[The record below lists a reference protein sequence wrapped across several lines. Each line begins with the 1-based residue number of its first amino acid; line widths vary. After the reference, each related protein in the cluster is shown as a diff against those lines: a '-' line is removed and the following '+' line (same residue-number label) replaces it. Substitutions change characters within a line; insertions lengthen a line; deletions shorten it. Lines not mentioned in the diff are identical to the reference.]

1 MNKIKKVLRF
11 WYIYVLAIIASILG
25 SVYYCHFINQPR
37 NEETIT
43 LFIASYSS
51 SADKLNNYLEDNSPS
66 YLREINILM
75 LNPKS
80 SDFDYFMVNRGLNQ
94 ADIFILPESYLFD
107 SLIENQFASLSQD
120 VLSNYFTYTAEDHNK
135 GILIHDIGQA
145 DNDLMTF
152 KSDKYEDEKYYLFF
166 RINSLHIGQLNNGEY
181 DTALL
186 FTKALLSYE

>member
-25 SVYYCHFINQPR
+25 SAYYCHFINQPR

-51 SADKLNNYLEDNSPS
+51 STDKLNNYLKDNSPS

-107 SLIENQFASLSQD
+107 SLIENQFASLNQD

-135 GILIHDIGQA
+135 GILIHNIGQA
-145 DNDLMTF
+145 DNDLMAF

-166 RINSLHIGQLNNGEY
+166 RINSLNICQLNNG
-181 DTALL
+181 
-186 FTKALLSYE
+186 